1 LPVSLFS
8 SIKPGARTLEGRTG
22 QSRQRMSIEENFN
35 VTGNLVGGTLLT
47 VAILV
52 YVLRRGTATTA
63 VSQSLVAILIFL
75 VAVELLMLPVNY
87 GVLISTQQL
96 P

>member
-1 LPVSLFS
+1 
-8 SIKPGARTLEGRTG
+8 
-22 QSRQRMSIEENFN
+22 MSIEENFN